1 MKNNVIYI
9 DFTKRLKVKGKFFF
23 SSLINRLKRLLRFN
37 KSISNCENVIVYR
50 KNIS

>member
-9 DFTKRLKVKGKFFF
+9 DFAKKVKKSKESFF

>member
-9 DFTKRLKVKGKFFF
+9 DFVKKVKKSKTGFF
-23 SSLINRLKRLLRFN
+23 SSLINRLKRLLSFN
-37 KSISNCENVIVYR
+37 KFASNKDNVIVYK

>member
-9 DFTKRLKVKGKFFF
+9 DFCKKVKKSKEGFF
-23 SSLINRLKRLLRFN
+23 SSLINRIKRLLMFRKHTTN
-37 KSISNCENVIVYR
+37 SKNVIGYK